1 VFPRTRFG
9 GYKTPCFH
17 RNNLHSIES
26 CDQPFRR
33 GRVEMVLSFVAR
45 RAFLLTAIAPIT
57 QRLPAHADGRSSYR
71 LANGEVTVPDRPWE
85 CGGIQLVGEPSLVG
99 SGSSS
104 AVFGI
109 SSADGARVAVKI
121 AWPGRASA
129 TVENEGKVLSALNR
143 NSVQGVCKLRGAC
156 KLPGS
161 DRVVL
166 VLDPLVPAPT
176 IDRIESLA
184 SVPLQFKA
192 VEGLGIAL
200 VQILAAS
207 VATTDVQILVN
218 GASGVPLLIDFSEAR
233 LLGTAPGGIS
243 DLDVALAVSFVSEVD
258 ALVPSQ
264 GALRRH
270 FLTTVAATLRSPG
283 LALKAELEEALIA
296 QLGL

>member
-1 VFPRTRFG
+1 
-9 GYKTPCFH
+9 
-17 RNNLHSIES
+17 
-26 CDQPFRR
+26 
-33 GRVEMVLSFVAR
+33 M
-45 RAFLLTAIAPIT
+45 
-57 QRLPAHADGRSSYR
+57 
-71 LANGEVTVPDRPWE
+71 
-85 CGGIQLVGEPSLVG
+85 VGEPSLVG

-243 DLDVALAVSFVSEVD
+243 DLDIALAVSFVSEVD